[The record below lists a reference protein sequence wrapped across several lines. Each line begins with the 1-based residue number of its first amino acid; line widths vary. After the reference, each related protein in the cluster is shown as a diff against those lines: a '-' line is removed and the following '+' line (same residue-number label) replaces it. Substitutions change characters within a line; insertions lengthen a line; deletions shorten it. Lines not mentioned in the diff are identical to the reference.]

1 MEEKR
6 IRVTIDNGDDT
17 CSDLT
22 GKAAIGFVFDTEQ
35 FKDGT
40 GDAAF
45 FIGRGDPRILLINT
59 AIQLGELARKAL
71 MDDGND
77 MAHVVAVIMA
87 TKLLEAADGKNDK
100 YQTVSTSFKKEE
112 ARNESND

>member
-1 MEEKR
+1 MEERKVK
-6 IRVTIDNGDDT
+6 ITINNGDNT

-22 GKAAIGFVFDTEQ
+22 GKAAIGFVFDTGRI
-35 FKDGT
+35 KDGT

-45 FIGRGDPRILLINT
+45 LVGRGDPQILLINA
-59 AIQLGELARKAL
+59 AIQLGELARKGL
-71 MDDGND
+71 MDDDND

-87 TKLLEAADGKNDK
+87 TKLLEAADGKSDK

-112 ARNESND
+112 IRNESDD

>member
-6 IRVTIDNGDDT
+6 IRVTINNGDDV

-35 FKDGT
+35 IKDGT
-40 GDAAF
+40 GNAAF
-45 FIGRGDPRILLINT
+45 FTGRGNLRILLINA
-59 AIQLGELARKAL
+59 AIQLGELARNVL
-71 MDDGND
+71 TDEGND

-112 ARNESND
+112 IRNESDD